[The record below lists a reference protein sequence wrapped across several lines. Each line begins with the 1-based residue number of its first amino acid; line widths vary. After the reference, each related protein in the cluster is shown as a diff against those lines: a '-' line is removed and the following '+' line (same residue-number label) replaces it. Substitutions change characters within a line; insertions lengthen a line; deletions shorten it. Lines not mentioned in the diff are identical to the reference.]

1 MTTTTNGTT
10 TNGTKALDAPR
21 VRGIGLL
28 PCPLCGEQ
36 QATIDLC
43 LADFNLHCQDCDS
56 DLTVAEV
63 EAFIAKWQRVLS
75 WLALAVPAQE
85 GGRS

>member
-1 MTTTTNGTT
+1 MTTTTTNGAAA
-10 TNGTKALDAPR
+10 KDAPR
-21 VRGIGLL
+21 ARGLGLL

-63 EAFIAKWQRVLS
+63 EAFIAKWRRVLD
-75 WLALAVPAQE
+75 WLALAATAQE